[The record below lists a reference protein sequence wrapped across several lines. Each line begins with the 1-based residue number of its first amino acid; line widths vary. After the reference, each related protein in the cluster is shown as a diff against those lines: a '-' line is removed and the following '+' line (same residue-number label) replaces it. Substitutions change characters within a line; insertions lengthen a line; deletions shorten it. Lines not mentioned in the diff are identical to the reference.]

1 MLIREECG
9 RSSQGKK
16 VAQGR
21 CGKTIEAKPF
31 SGQTC
36 PIEPAGGA
44 AVQRRERSA
53 HEGPTRPRP
62 PLGSADLDS
71 TTSVSCALSGGTISR
86 RASHEQTGPV
96 EGQLPH
102 GGEASLQMGAIISSC
117 DDSLGLGRSGSGIIE
132 VRSENRR
139 MPGAAAAN
147 QDPPHLDPRT
157 AFQGRKRQPS
167 GSVSGHRCA
176 PCRTRRIRTVVSVTT

>member
-1 MLIREECG
+1 MRTTFAGEESRARPLRENDRGEAVLRSDMPHRARRRDG
-9 RSSQGKK
+9 RSKKGKER
-16 VAQGR
+16 A
-21 CGKTIEAKPF
+21 
-31 SGQTC
+31 
-36 PIEPAGGA
+36 
-44 AVQRRERSA
+44 RR
-53 HEGPTRPRP
+53 PTRPRP
-62 PLGSADLDS
+62 PLGSVDLDS

-132 VRSENRR
+132 ARSENRR